1 MADLTDLIER
11 AWGVLSRWAVPVMMT
26 AAYALLV
33 ATSETDTTGK
43 AWMAAGL
50 LLVMIA
56 WFTFRALADA
66 AALSRALSVGDTER
80 LLALAD
86 RGLAHR
92 RARPPAVRARFL
104 VARGLAHLLRGEF
117 ADARTALDA
126 AAPAPD
132 LQPLTATLRL
142 IAQVE
147 LGLARSHGHADQRGE
162 PGEHGSSNARE
173 RPAESGPQHVA
184 DDIGQF
190 THPGQRDARQT
201 QNPSSVPAPRA
212 PWLAWLADGIR
223 AWRAGQLDA
232 ATSLLTRVTDDIR
245 AGSALRAI
253 AHLYAARIADA
264 RHDSVAAAGHR
275 AAASDLAAPD
285 AAWLRNA

>member
-1 MADLTDLIER
+1 MADFTDLIER

-50 LLVMIA
+50 VLVMIA

-66 AALSRALSVGDTER
+66 AALARALSVGDTER

-86 RGLAHR
+86 RGLCHR
-92 RARPPAVRARFL
+92 RARLPAIRARFL

-117 ADARTALDA
+117 PAARTALDA
-126 AAPAPD
+126 AEPAPD
-132 LQPLTATLRL
+132 LQPLAATLRL
-142 IAQVE
+142 IVQVE
-147 LGLARSHGHADQRGE
+147 LA
-162 PGEHGSSNARE
+162 ARE
-173 RPAESGPQHVA
+173 TAGPAAPRGDRPDTSGALDTFPVA
-184 DDIGQF
+184 
-190 THPGQRDARQT
+190 
-201 QNPSSVPAPRA
+201 APRA
-212 PWLAWLADGIR
+212 PWLAWLADGLR
-223 AWRAGQLDA
+223 AWRTGQLDA

-245 AGSALRAI
+245 TGSALRAI

-264 RHDSVAAAGHR
+264 RRDAAAAARHR
-275 AAASDLAAPD
+275 AAAADLAAPD
-285 AAWLRNA
+285 AAWLRSS